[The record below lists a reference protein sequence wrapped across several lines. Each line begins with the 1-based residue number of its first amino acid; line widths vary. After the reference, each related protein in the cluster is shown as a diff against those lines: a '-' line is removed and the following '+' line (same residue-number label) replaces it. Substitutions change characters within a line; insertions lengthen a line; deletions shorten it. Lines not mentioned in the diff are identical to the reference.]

1 LPTGGGGG
9 VVVDGDEE
17 EGLGGAFGLKL
28 FLEDRLGEKEREGR
42 NGGKEKVSK
51 SETQSN
57 AQTLK

>member
-1 LPTGGGGG
+1 